1 MRFLDTDVMIDILR
15 GHPPALQWLK
25 SLGGE
30 EIGLCGIVVMELI
43 QGCQNQG
50 EIRKLEKIY

>member
-1 MRFLDTDVMIDILR
+1 MIDILR
-15 GHPPALQWLK
+15 GHLPALQWLK